1 MDKLNMNTVTVLC
14 GVEYA
19 TVESRVRAFCSE
31 YQNGQIL
38 TELVKNDD
46 RTGEVIFKAHAVVDG
61 VIKGTGHAMEMRGSS
76 NINKTSHI
84 ECAETSAIGR
94 ALAFIGYMSSGNI
107 ASYEEIENA
116 KLQRAEM
123 KKHERMIKENIARLS
138 IKYKKAIDEENGE
151 ELDECEIEMYE
162 YYSKDGG
169 LYKAVKATLS
179 KEQANYIR
187 DRQDKQME
195 ERSIKRAKTEIRNQA
210 YAKEFAEKQKKK
222 NLNG

>member
-1 MDKLNMNTVTVLC
+1 MNTVTVLC
-14 GVEYA
+14 GVDYA

-94 ALAFIGYMSSGNI
+94 ALAFGIGLMPLGAI
-107 ASYEEIENA
+107 ASYEEVENA
-116 KLQRAEM
+116 KLQQSKIAE
-123 KKHERMIKENIARLS
+123 HELTLASAVAYISQALQT
-138 IKYKKAIDEENGE
+138 AIEEENE
-151 ELDECEIEMYE
+151 EAILEVLNDFK
-162 YYSKDGG
+162 SNTPLKT
-169 LYKAVKATLS
+169 AVWKTLNA
-179 KEQANYIR
+179 EHAEF
-187 DRQDKQME
+187 MTE
-195 ERSIKRAKTEIRNQA
+195 RAKVVAEAMKAKLAEKVAKNQA
-210 YAKEFAEKQKKK
+210 YAKEFAEKMK